1 MLTFVTSITPPTEL
15 KELAYWFVFRGYGL
29 LIQEA
34 DELVQIPRL
43 MDVTALGL
51 PILRQQY
58 LGYLPGEQAIHCYA
72 AEVPPEIEVGEGMAF
87 VGLRNLYGRLSDEM
101 FWLGGRA
108 VQIVDWDRT
117 HQFCGQCGSPTENH
131 LQERSKRCL
140 QCGHTSYPRLAP
152 AVIVAVTREGTN
164 GRRELLLA
172 RGPRHR
178 PGFYSILAG
187 FVEPGESLEA
197 CVAREVKEEV
207 GIDVQNIRYFG
218 SQPWPFPH
226 SLMLGFTAEYA
237 GGEIVMQEGE
247 IEDAGWFT
255 ADNLP
260 NIPPPLSISRQLIDD
275 FVVRQQQS
283 ET

>member
-1 MLTFVTSITPPTEL
+1 
-15 KELAYWFVFRGYGL
+15 L
-29 LIQEA
+29 LIQETGETA
-34 DELVQIPRL
+34 QIPR
-43 MDVTALGL
+43 VTDASALGL

-58 LGYLPGEQAIHCYA
+58 LGYLSGEQLIHCYT
-72 AEVPPEIEVGEGMAF
+72 AEVPSEVEVEQGMAF
-87 VGLRNLYGRLSDEM
+87 VGLRTLYGRLSDEM

-108 VQIVDWDRT
+108 VQITDWDRT

-131 LQERSKRCL
+131 PLERAKRCP
-140 QCGHTSYPRLAP
+140 QCGLTHYPRLAP
-152 AVIVAVTREGTN
+152 AIIVAVTRERED

-187 FVEPGESLEA
+187 FVEPGESLEM

-207 GIDVQNIRYFG
+207 GIDVQNVRYFG
-218 SQPWPFPH
+218 SQPWPFPN

-237 GGEIVMQEGE
+237 GSEIKLQEGE
-247 IEDAGWFT
+247 IEDAGWYT
-255 ADNLP
+255 ANNLP

-275 FVVRQQQS
+275 FVAKS
-283 ET
+283 KEEA

>member
-1 MLTFVTSITPPTEL
+1 MRPFISSITPPTEST
-15 KELAYWFVFRGYGL
+15 EPAYWFIFRGYRL
-29 LIQEA
+29 LIYEA
-34 DELVQIPRL
+34 DEAVQIPSL
-43 MDVTALGL
+43 TDISALDL

-58 LGYLPGEQAIHCYA
+58 LGYLPGEKAIHCYA
-72 AEVPPEIEVGEGMAF
+72 AEVAEEIEATAGMAF
-87 VGLRNLYGRLSDEM
+87 VGLRSLYGRLSDEL

-108 VQIVDWDRT
+108 VQIADWDRT
-117 HQFCGQCGSPTENH
+117 HQFCGRCGSPTEDH
-131 LQERSKRCL
+131 PQERSKRCP
-140 QCGHTSYPRLAP
+140 QCGLTQYPRLAP
-152 AVIVAVTREGTN
+152 AIIVAVTREGEN
-164 GRRELLLA
+164 GRHELLLA

-207 GIDVQNIRYFG
+207 GIDLQNIRYFG

-237 GGEIVMQEGE
+237 GGDFVLQEDE
-247 IEDAGWFT
+247 IEEAGWYT

-260 NIPPPLSISRQLIDD
+260 NVPPPLSISRQLIDD
-275 FVVRQQQS
+275 FVTRSQS
-283 ET
+283 DS

>member
-1 MLTFVTSITPPTEL
+1 MLTFVSSITPPTEL
-15 KELAYWFVFRGYGL
+15 KEMAYWFVFRGYGL
-29 LIQEA
+29 LIHEA
-34 DELVQIPRL
+34 EEPVQIPRVA
-43 MDVTALGL
+43 DVTALGL

-58 LGYLPGEQAIHCYA
+58 LGYLPGEQIIHCYA
-72 AEVPPEIEVGEGMAF
+72 AEVPPEVEAGEGMAF
-87 VGLRNLYGRLSDEM
+87 VGLRNLYGRLPDEI

-131 LQERSKRCL
+131 PQERSKRCL
-140 QCGHTSYPRLAP
+140 QCGHTNYPRLAP
-152 AVIVAVTREGTN
+152 AVIVAVTRAGTN
-164 GRRELLLA
+164 GCRELLLA

-226 SLMLGFTAEYA
+226 SLMIGFTAEYA
-237 GGEIVMQEGE
+237 GGDFVLQEDE
-247 IEDAGWFT
+247 IEEAGWYT

-283 ET
+283 QT